1 MDTDV
6 LVGLQA
12 SSFSQEAGIKN
23 PGSIRA
29 ARVSRC
35 RLARYVSRLVLAL
48 VVAFALS
55 PANSAAAHADITE
68 SSPEQGAV
76 LKEAPTQIVISFNEE
91 VSPIKSSMKLSSG
104 PSEYAFTLKKSDN
117 TELVI
122 VPNDPLT
129 DGSWSVLWQVV
140 SKDGH
145 MVSGVLSFDVG
156 IVTSPQTTAAGTV
169 VKSPSVVVDRT
180 LELFAWLAFCVS
192 LAAFFAR
199 RRPLLLL
206 SAVSVGVVAS
216 SLRIASMVETSG
228 YDAWRLPE
236 ALSALLV
243 AASAL
248 VLCVPLVKQRRVLP
262 FVGLFLFASQGFS
275 SGHHLLFSKNSLV
288 QALITSSHVAH
299 LVGASLWVASLAALL
314 LDKSEVSLV
323 AARKRASIAVL
334 CLVPAVLV
342 LAFSSLFFVT
352 RVGRWE
358 VTLLLKVL
366 VTTIAL
372 ILGATN
378 HLRTKNTVTTTK
390 PVRRFVVAELALLL
404 IVGSLTA
411 SIASSSPSHEA
422 RKDIGHSSEVSQTKN
437 LRHTSKLVFDDGR
450 NGSLEVSH
458 GALPGQATVM
468 LFLDDEQGVPL
479 TSTSSVSQAEITLS
493 NKDNNV
499 SGLSAP
505 LTPMGNHVMGFI
517 KIPFEGV
524 WAVKVAVVI
533 DEFSSITANTTIDL
547 ITDNTKAGASK

>member
-1 MDTDV
+1 
-6 LVGLQA
+6 
-12 SSFSQEAGIKN
+12 
-23 PGSIRA
+23 
-29 ARVSRC
+29 
-35 RLARYVSRLVLAL
+35 VLAL

-55 PANSAAAHADITE
+55 PASSATAHADITE

-104 PSEYAFTLKKSDN
+104 PSEYAFTLKNGDS

-145 MVSGVLSFDVG
+145 MVAGVLSFDVG
-156 IVTSPQTTAAGTV
+156 TVTSSQTTAAGTV

-180 LELFAWLAFCVS
+180 LELFAWMAFCVS
-192 LAAFFAR
+192 LAAFFSR
-199 RRPLLLL
+199 RRPLLL

-236 ALSALLV
+236 ALAALLV
-243 AASAL
+243 VASAL

-262 FVGLFLFASQGFS
+262 FAGLFLFASQGLS
-275 SGHHLLFSKNSLV
+275 SGHHLLFSKNNLV
-288 QALITSSHVAH
+288 QALITSAHVAH

-314 LDKSEVSLV
+314 LDKSEISLV

-334 CLVPAVLV
+334 CLVPSVLV
-342 LAFSSLFFVT
+342 LALSSLFVVT

-378 HLRTKNTVTTTK
+378 HLRTKNTVTSTK
-390 PVRRFVVAELALLL
+390 SVRRFVVAELALLL

-411 SIASSSPSHEA
+411 SIASSSPSHEV
-422 RKDIGHSSEVSQTKN
+422 RNGMGHSSEVSQTKN
-437 LRHTSKLVFDDGR
+437 QRHTSKLVFDDGR
-450 NGSLEVSH
+450 GGSFEVSH
-458 GALPGQATVM
+458 SALPGQATLM
-468 LFLDDEQGVPL
+468 LFLNDEQGVQL
-479 TSTSSVSQAEITLS
+479 TSTSSVSQAEITFS
-493 NKDNNV
+493 NEDASV
-499 SGLSAP
+499 SGLSTP

-524 WAVKVAVVI
+524 WDVKIAVVI
-533 DEFSSITANTTIDL
+533 DEFSSITANTEIDMT
-547 ITDNTKAGASK
+547 TDNTKTGASK

>member
-6 LVGLQA
+6 LVELGA
-12 SSFSQEAGIKN
+12 SSFSQEAGIKS

-55 PANSAAAHADITE
+55 PASSAAAHADITE
-68 SSPEQGAV
+68 SSPDQGAV

-104 PSEYAFTLKKSDN
+104 PSEYAFTLKNGDS

-145 MVSGVLSFDVG
+145 MVSGVLSFDIGTVA
-156 IVTSPQTTAAGTV
+156 SSQTAAVGTV
-169 VKSPSVVVDRT
+169 MKSPSVVVDRT
-180 LELFAWLAFCVS
+180 LELFAWVAFCVS
-192 LAAFFAR
+192 LAAFFSR
-199 RRPLLLL
+199 RRQLLL
-206 SAVSVGVVAS
+206 SAASVGVVAS

-236 ALSALLV
+236 ALAALLV

-248 VLCVPLVKQRRVLP
+248 VLCVPLVRQRRVLP
-262 FVGLFLFASQGFS
+262 FAGLFLFASQGFW
-275 SGHHLLFSKNSLV
+275 SGHHLLFSKNNLV
-288 QALITSSHVAH
+288 QALITSAHAAH

-334 CLVPAVLV
+334 CLVPSVLV
-342 LAFSSLFFVT
+342 LALSSLFVVT

-358 VTLLLKVL
+358 ATLLLKVL

-372 ILGATN
+372 ILGVTN
-378 HLRTKNTVTTTK
+378 HLRTKNTVISTK
-390 PVRRFVVAELALLL
+390 SVRRFVVAELALLL

-411 SIASSSPSHEA
+411 SIASSSPSHEV
-422 RKDIGHSSEVSQTKN
+422 RKGMGHSSEVSQTKN
-437 LRHTSKLVFDDGR
+437 QGHTSKLVFDDGR
-450 NGSLEVSH
+450 GGSLEVSH
-458 GALPGQATVM
+458 GALPGQATIM
-468 LFLDDEQGVPL
+468 LFIDDEQGVQL
-479 TSTSSVSQAEITLS
+479 TSTKSVSQAEITLS

-499 SGLSAP
+499 SGLSTP

-517 KIPFEGV
+517 KIPFDGV
-524 WAVKVAVVI
+524 WDVKVALVI
-533 DEFSSITANTTIDL
+533 DEFSSITANTEIDMT
-547 ITDNTKAGASK
+547 TDNTKTGASK

>member
-1 MDTDV
+1 METDV
-6 LVGLQA
+6 LVGLRA
-12 SSFSQEAGIKN
+12 SSSSLEAGIKN
-23 PGSIRA
+23 PGSTNA

-55 PANSAAAHADITE
+55 PASSATAHADITE

-104 PSEYAFTLKKSDN
+104 PSEYAFTLKNGDS

-145 MVSGVLSFDVG
+145 MVAGVLSFDVG
-156 IVTSPQTTAAGTV
+156 TVTSSQTTAAGTV

-180 LELFAWLAFCVS
+180 LELFAWMAFCVS
-192 LAAFFAR
+192 LAAFFSR
-199 RRPLLLL
+199 RRPLLL

-236 ALSALLV
+236 ALAALLV
-243 AASAL
+243 VASAL

-262 FVGLFLFASQGFS
+262 FAGLFLFASQGLS
-275 SGHHLLFSKNSLV
+275 SGHHLLFSKNNLV
-288 QALITSSHVAH
+288 QALITSAHVAH

-314 LDKSEVSLV
+314 LDKSEISLV

-334 CLVPAVLV
+334 CLVPSVLV
-342 LAFSSLFFVT
+342 LALSSLFVVT

-378 HLRTKNTVTTTK
+378 HLRTKNTVTSTK
-390 PVRRFVVAELALLL
+390 SVRRFVVAELALLL

-411 SIASSSPSHEA
+411 SIASSSPSHEV
-422 RKDIGHSSEVSQTKN
+422 RNGMGHSSEVSQTKN
-437 LRHTSKLVFDDGR
+437 QRHTSKLVFDDGR
-450 NGSLEVSH
+450 GGSFEVSH
-458 GALPGQATVM
+458 SALPGQATLM
-468 LFLDDEQGVPL
+468 LFLNDEQGVQL
-479 TSTSSVSQAEITLS
+479 TSTSSVSQAEITFS
-493 NKDNNV
+493 NEDASV
-499 SGLSAP
+499 SGLSTP

-524 WAVKVAVVI
+524 WDVKIAVVI
-533 DEFSSITANTTIDL
+533 DEFSSITANTEIDMT
-547 ITDNTKAGASK
+547 TDNTKTGASK

>member
-1 MDTDV
+1 VDTDV
-6 LVGLQA
+6 LVGLRA
-12 SSFSQEAGIKN
+12 SSSSLEAGIKN

-55 PANSAAAHADITE
+55 PASSASAHADITE
-68 SSPEQGAV
+68 SSPDQGAV

-104 PSEYAFTLKKSDN
+104 PSEYAFTLKKSDS

-122 VPNDPLT
+122 VPNDPLIE
-129 DGSWSVLWQVV
+129 GSWSVLWQVV

-145 MVSGVLSFDVG
+145 LVSGVLSFDIG
-156 IVTSPQTTAAGTV
+156 IVASPQTATTGTV
-169 VKSPSVVVDRT
+169 TKAPSVVVDRT
-180 LELFAWLAFCVS
+180 LELFAWVAFCVS

-199 RRPLLLL
+199 RRPLLL
-206 SAVSVGVVAS
+206 SAVSVSVVAA

-236 ALSALLV
+236 ALAALLV

-262 FVGLFLFASQGFS
+262 FVSLFLFASQGFS

-288 QALITSSHVAH
+288 QALITSAHAAH
-299 LVGASLWVASLAALL
+299 LVGASLWVASLTALL
-314 LDKSEVSLV
+314 LDKSEAALV

-342 LAFSSLFFVT
+342 LAFASLFFVT

-372 ILGATN
+372 SLGATN
-378 HLRTKNTVTTTK
+378 HLRTKNTTTTTK

-524 WAVKVAVVI
+524 WDVKVAVVI
-533 DEFSSITANTTIDL
+533 DEFSSITANTEIDMT
-547 ITDNTKAGASK
+547 TDSTKAGASK